1 VTSWGRVQVDS
12 IDIFSATSISGFNST
27 SNVPCRPG
35 WGALY
40 ALIFG
45 HAVVSV
51 VRRFLSV
58 FPARNLIFTT

>member
-1 VTSWGRVQVDS
+1 M
-12 IDIFSATSISGFNST
+12 
-27 SNVPCRPG
+27 PYRPG

-45 HAVVSV
+45 HAVVPV

-58 FPARNLIFTT
+58 FPARNFIFTT